1 MEDLA
6 IYFTKSTGILLL
18 FLGLYFLVLRSETF
32 FKENRFF
39 LLIGMLISLVLP
51 FLVITKYIE
60 IPVMSSETT
69 GTFTYTTNGIP
80 IEASISWTSILLYTY
95 IAGVIFFF
103 CKFLIELFSLF
114 RLLWKSNVAKR
125 DAEFIYIETNA
136 SFSPF
141 SFFNYIV
148 YNPKLYS
155 TSELE
160 AILKHEQAHS
170 RQLHSVDVFVSK
182 LYCIFLWFNPFAWL
196 HKKFMLQ
203 NLEFLADK
211 AAIQETPSKK
221 EYQLTL
227 LKVSGNSYCPA
238 LTNNFYNSL
247 IKKRIVM
254 LQKTQSTHVN
264 RWKQALIVPLL
275 IAFVFLFN
283 TEIIAKEITT
293 TTPTPVI
300 ETITGP
306 NNTIGDLVVVITK
319 NTTVDELKAY
329 KKLFKSQKIKFEYSD
344 VNFNLKG
351 EISSIAL
358 VLTSKNTE
366 AANGKFA
373 TIDDKAISDIQLGK
387 RGDELF
393 IKSKAFEKTVTR
405 KYTFKVDSEY
415 NEDDSDVK
423 TIDIRN
429 ENGKE
434 IIIVNGKKLSDDE
447 VKKYHKNKSIHTYTF
462 TTDDKTVDVKNI
474 NGEKRIFINGKE
486 VSSDKLQKANTTVY
500 TFTSDDDKKEQTG
513 TFKVVKD
520 KNAKIVFNSTNSKN
534 KPLYI
539 VDGKEVSNGDF
550 TKLDSDDI
558 ESVSVLKGENA
569 TALYGE
575 KGENGVI
582 LVTTKK
588 KK

>member
-1 MEDLA
+1 
-6 IYFTKSTGILLL
+6 
-18 FLGLYFLVLRSETF
+18 
-32 FKENRFF
+32 
-39 LLIGMLISLVLP
+39 
-51 FLVITKYIE
+51 
-60 IPVMSSETT
+60 
-69 GTFTYTTNGIP
+69 
-80 IEASISWTSILLYTY
+80 
-95 IAGVIFFF
+95 
-103 CKFLIELFSLF
+103 
-114 RLLWKSNVAKR
+114 
-125 DAEFIYIETNA
+125 
-136 SFSPF
+136 
-141 SFFNYIV
+141 
-148 YNPKLYS
+148 
-155 TSELE
+155 
-160 AILKHEQAHS
+160 
-170 RQLHSVDVFVSK
+170 
-182 LYCIFLWFNPFAWL
+182 
-196 HKKFMLQ
+196 
-203 NLEFLADK
+203 
-211 AAIQETPSKK
+211 
-221 EYQLTL
+221 
-227 LKVSGNSYCPA
+227 
-238 LTNNFYNSL
+238 
-247 IKKRIVM
+247 M

-534 KPLYI
+534 KPLFI